1 MLDNINYELQ
11 EASKYHEIKG
21 NIS

>member
-1 MLDNINYELQ
+1 MLDNINYEMQ